1 MSATLAPPVRSS
13 PASSAGGPDD
23 RPATA
28 SPPEPAEEHGRL
40 GARLALFGAL
50 ALLAAAQWSSLVAGD
65 YSLVLWG
72 GPLDDLRITDQA
84 GRALLVV
91 VAVLAGAWLLA
102 RSKALRLPRGA
113 ALAARALLALG
124 TLALALIAAGVPVEM
139 LGPARWSEL
148 ADGID
153 RGLAGIRTVRWPY
166 AGGDPWVRL
175 AVLSAA
181 PLALAPAA
189 VLAFWPASP
198 RRARELPWLAS
209 VLAPLALYGLAVV
222 ELDPGADLRR
232 GAVLFVLLA
241 FWLWL
246 PRLERGAMAPG
257 LGALAC
263 VAVIAA
269 GVAAAGD
276 REAPLLQ
283 YETWSSS
290 AAATRFEWNH
300 SYGPLDWSRTGA
312 TLLQVRS
319 RRPHYWKAQTLDR
332 FDGRRWLRSAAL
344 PALAP
349 TDLPDEPNPA
359 WIEEFEVTVRGLS
372 SELVVGAGTTY
383 NVTGAGAIAQAADGT
398 ARTLDDPLEEGDSY
412 SVNAYVPDPSA
423 SRMRAAA
430 GPYLEGLSPYTEIA
444 LPPEAP
450 ARTGGRAGGEVVS
463 NGFRGQPLTAGPG
476 ARERLRTSA
485 YGRTYAL
492 ARRLAPDRLP
502 TYDAVK
508 AIERHLQG
516 EYEYS
521 ERPPRR
527 ALPLDAFLFQDRRG
541 YCQQFSGAMAL
552 MLRMNGIPARV
563 ATGFT
568 PGALDRATG
577 EYRVRD
583 LDAHSW
589 VEAFFPGIGWVPFD
603 PTPSVS
609 PAEAQVGAL
618 GSASAARGGS
628 ADAGGTGRE
637 GGGDGGA
644 SERAADTPGG
654 PATEGDLP
662 SGPGPTGA
670 GGLLAA
676 AAISLGVVALASMVA
691 LATRA
696 RRGSVDAPEA
706 LAADPE
712 LGELGRAL
720 AGLGHPAHGG
730 ITLTALEQGFT
741 AEGKG
746 AAAAYV
752 RALAERRFA
761 PGGAPRPNRAARR
774 ALRRDLGAGG
784 GPARRLRALVALPPW
799 RPVASRELTRT

>member
-1 MSATLAPPVRSS
+1 VSATLDPPR
-13 PASSAGGPDD
+13 
-23 RPATA
+23 RPAPEAADAGARLGGSA
-28 SPPEPAEEHGRL
+28 STPTEGHGQL

-50 ALLAAAQWSSLVAGD
+50 GLLAAAQWSSLVGAKRVWSID
-65 YSLVLWG
+65 A
-72 GPLDDLRITDQA
+72 GPLDLRIGDQG

-91 VAVLAGAWLLA
+91 VAVLAGGWLLA
-102 RSKALRLPRGA
+102 RSRALRLPRGA
-113 ALAARALLALG
+113 ASAARLLVAIG
-124 TLALALIAAGVPVEM
+124 TLALALIAAGVPVEL
-139 LGPARWSEL
+139 LGPTRWSEL
-148 ADGID
+148 ADGVD

-166 AGGDPWVRL
+166 AGGDEWIRL

-189 VLAFWPASP
+189 VLAFWPASR
-198 RRARELPWLAS
+198 RRARELFWLAS
-209 VLAPLALYGLAVV
+209 VAAPLVLYGVAVV

-232 GAVLFVLLA
+232 GALLFVLLA
-241 FWLWL
+241 VWLWL
-246 PRLERGAMAPG
+246 PRLERTAVGPG
-257 LGALAC
+257 LVALAC
-263 VAVIAA
+263 VAVLAA
-269 GVAAAGD
+269 GVAAVTD
-276 REAPLLQ
+276 RDVPLIQ
-283 YETWSSS
+283 YQTWSSN
-290 AAATRFEWNH
+290 AAATRFEWDH

-349 TDLPDEPNPA
+349 TDLPDDPNPA

-383 NVTGAGAIAQAADGT
+383 NVTGAGATSVAPDGT
-398 ARTLDDPLEEGDSY
+398 AVTLDDPLEEGDSY
-412 SVNAYVPDPSA
+412 SVNTYVPDPTA
-423 SRMRAAA
+423 GRMRAAA
-430 GPYLEGLSPYTEIA
+430 GPYLEGLSSYTEIA

-450 ARTGGRAGGEVVS
+450 VRAGDVAGGEVVS
-463 NGFRGQPLTAGPG
+463 AGFRGEPLTASPT
-476 ARERLRTSA
+476 ARERLRASP

-492 ARRLAPDRLP
+492 ARRLAPARLS

-508 AIERHLQG
+508 AIERHLQQ

-527 ALPLDAFLFQDRRG
+527 ALPLDAFLFEDRRG

-568 PGALDRATG
+568 PGSFDRSTG

-628 ADAGGTGRE
+628 ADAGGSGRE
-637 GGGDGGA
+637 SGADGGT

-654 PATEGDLP
+654 PVPEDDVEAA
-662 SGPGPTGA
+662 PGPTRS

-676 AAISLGVVALASMVA
+676 VAIGLGAVALASIAAVA
-691 LATRA
+691 ARA
-696 RRGSVDAPEA
+696 RGRSAPELDA

-712 LGELGRAL
+712 LRELGRAL
-720 AGLGHPAHGG
+720 ASLGHPAPGG
-730 ITLTALEQGFT
+730 VTLSALERRFS
-741 AEGKG
+741 AEGRTG
-746 AAAAYV
+746 AAAYV

-761 PGGAPRPNRAARR
+761 PRGGPRPGRAARR
-774 ALRRDLGAGG
+774 ALRRDLSLGG
-784 GPARRLRALVALPPW
+784 GPGRRLRAFVALPPW
-799 RPVASRELTRT
+799 GSAAFGRLSRT